1 MHLYDADSSLSVQAH
16 GTLVC
21 GENGGGVAEALG
33 VQDEIDIHVGT
44 LSKAVGCQGGFIAS
58 RYLRLSPSSMIVSI
72 FFHVAVYSLSA

>member
-1 MHLYDADSSLSVQAH
+1 M
-16 GTLVC
+16 
-21 GENGGGVAEALG
+21 AEALG